1 MKKILL
7 LSVLSSLL
15 VACATTNDPKVS
27 PVVGLES
34 YGKTNVHNFE
44 AQKGKKTSISYFAEG
59 KKDFSDAKIVEG
71 NSNQIIL
78 NGETID
84 LTKAGKTK
92 SGNYEVSLG
101 SDLANGNPGY
111 YKDINQ
117 KHKFLKVGTLKNL
130 KTKHDLE
137 FIVGDLTPTAD
148 IDAMADKK
156 FTYNGTD
163 LGNFGQK
170 YTVDFANKKIT
181 SAPDKMNKF
190 EATIYGNTFKSD
202 KPLEYSYTYKADQ
215 DWQKAWE
222 GEWKAKTTMTGA
234 FYGKGASEMGG
245 MTTKISTKVGSDK
258 TTSMVGVFT
267 AKKGDEIK

>member
-7 LSVLSSLL
+7 MSVLSSLL

-34 YGKTNVHNFE
+34 YGKTNIHNFE

-59 KKDFSDAKIVEG
+59 KKDFADAKVVEG

-84 LTKAGKTK
+84 LTKAGNTK
-92 SGNYEVSLG
+92 SGNYEVFLG
-101 SDLANGNPGY
+101 SDLPNGNPGY
-111 YKDINQ
+111 YKDINA

-148 IDAMADKK
+148 IDAMGDKK
-156 FTYNGTD
+156 FIYNGTD
-163 LGNFGQK
+163 LGGLGQK
-170 YTVDFANKKIT
+170 FTVDFGNKKIT
-181 SAPDKMNKF
+181 SKLDQDNQL
-190 EATIYGNTFKSD
+190 EATIYGNSFKSD
-202 KPLEYSYTYKADQ
+202 KPLEYGNEA
-215 DWQKAWE
+215 
-222 GEWKAKTTMTGA
+222 GWKFKTTMTGA
-234 FYGKGASEMGG
+234 FYGKGAAEMGG
-245 MTTKISTKVGSDK
+245 MTTKLSTKPKSEGGK
-258 TTSMVGVFT
+258 TYSMVGVFT
-267 AKKGDEIK
+267 AKKGEEIKK